1 MGKGSTQYFDPC
13 EIPMLTG
20 DDEVDADLKEQAIGY
35 ILAVFRVIACGLD
48 GEFTQWEERVM

>member
-20 DDEVDADLKEQAIGY
+20 DPEVDDDLKDQAIQY
-35 ILAVFRVIACGLD
+35 IL
-48 GEFTQWEERVM
+48 